1 MPIENGETTPRKQ
14 PSASER
20 AMRLLARRAYSENE
34 LTAKLYSYG
43 CYTSDQIRAALEFCR
58 KSRFVDDELLAQD
71 YARSLSD
78 RNCGSFKIKMQLR
91 KRGLPE
97 EFVEEALEQNADSE
111 PEAARRACE
120 YKLKL
125 LSRETDPLKKRQ
137 KLYRYLASR
146 GFSPDII
153 RECLGDDLFTA

>member
-71 YARSLSD
+71 YARALSD
-78 RNCGSFKIKMQLR
+78 RNCGSFKIRLQLR
-91 KRGLPE
+91 KRGVAE
-97 EFVEEALEQNADSE
+97 ELVQNAVEETAETE
-111 PEAARRACE
+111 PEAARRAYE
-120 YKLKL
+120 YKSRL
-125 LSRETDPLKKRQ
+125 LSRENDPVKKRQ
-137 KLYRYLASR
+137 KLYRYLASK
-146 GFSPDII
+146 GFSPEII
-153 RECLGDDLFTA
+153 RECMDKDTL